1 MSELSKK
8 FKIEKPKS
16 GNPHYELF
24 IEGDW
29 NDADYVT
36 KKTEISVEDFENDD
50 YMLYYLS
57 FLDSAEGH
65 FMEES
70 QDWDELFCD
79 WAEDFYNFLPYG
91 YEQEIHSITDFKLT
105 YHEDGRSFPVKIPT
119 WKSLFKDESEK
130 KEKVLAA
137 KTKKEE
143 ADDAEFEKYREHMV
157 DEAKKELE
165 KEAN

>member
-8 FKIEKPKS
+8 FKIAKPKS
-16 GNPHYELF
+16 EKPHYELF

-36 KKTEISVEDFENDD
+36 KKTEISVEDFEKDD

-57 FLDSAEGH
+57 YLDSTEGH

-70 QDWDELFCD
+70 KDWDELFYDC
-79 WAEDFYNFLPYG
+79 AEEFYNFLPYG
-91 YEQEIHSITDFKLT
+91 YEQEIHSITEMKLT
-105 YHEDGRSFPVKIPT
+105 YKENGKSFPVKIPT
-119 WKSLFKDESEK
+119 WKSLFKDEAEK

-137 KTKKEE
+137 KTEKEE
-143 ADDAEFEKYREHMV
+143 AEDAEFEKYREHML

>member
-16 GNPHYELF
+16 GKPHYELF

-36 KKTEISVEDFENDD
+36 KKTEISVEDFEKDD

-57 FLDSAEGH
+57 YLDSAEGH
-65 FMEES
+65 FMEKSE
-70 QDWDELFCD
+70 DWDELFYDC
-79 WAEDFYNFLPYG
+79 AEEFYDFLPYG
-91 YEQEIHSITDFKLT
+91 YEQEIHSITEMKLT
-105 YHEDGRSFPVKIPT
+105 YKENGKSFPVKIPT
-119 WKSLFKDESEK
+119 WKSLFKDEAEK

-137 KTKKEE
+137 KKAKEDAE
-143 ADDAEFEKYREHMV
+143 DAEFCQYMDNKV
-157 DEAKKELE
+157 AEAMKVFEE
-165 KEAN
+165 EEN